1 MNGTAAPNIKRPSE
15 NRFYGL
21 SDGLRHSGRA
31 YRPPSASIRR
41 GRLKTRKRIF
51 RRPNPLKYAL
61 SDFSDGLPCFPT
73 NPPPPCCKTSIPNS
87 SPP

>member
-31 YRPPSASIRR
+31 YRPPSAPHPQ
-41 GRLKTRKRIF
+41 
-51 RRPNPLKYAL
+51 RPSENPQTHFQTA
-61 SDFSDGLPCFPT
+61 
-73 NPPPPCCKTSIPNS
+73 
-87 SPP
+87 